1 MQVSRQLYKARM
13 LALVAVTAA
22 VIGGLA
28 ALLLKADDPG
38 IGYMEAAG
46 PVFESLEELA
56 TEAGLVVVGRVSL
69 PR

>member
-13 LALVAVTAA
+13 LAVVAVTAA

-38 IGYMEAAG
+38 IGYMEAAS
-46 PVFESLEELA
+46 PVFGSLEELA